1 MKRLNDGSRN
11 FSRHLGIYII
21 VILAL
26 AIINVLTT
34 RQIPWVLGPALVW
47 GAAVAIHLLVVQTE
61 DLTDDMKAFIRHFG
75 AYAVIMGGL
84 AIINLRL
91 VFWPALIWGAGVAI
105 HFLTIFLSEEDA
117 ETEDALEDLEATKDR
132 ADQSHS
138 NQGAH
143 GGVKLASPKLQAQL
157 GQALAYQ
164 AQIHHLAETAAKEK
178 TRTRLQGIAT
188 QVNDWTAAIQDLARR
203 IDNFQ
208 QNTLIRQDLE
218 TVPEAIANLEAQLA
232 NETDPAIQAALERT
246 LTNRKNQLASL
257 ERLQHLMHQAEIQLE
272 STLSSLGTI
281 YSQILT
287 DQSTNQMADYT
298 HLSSEAEEE
307 THLLQDRL
315 EALAEIRL
323 GGE

>member
-21 VILAL
+21 VILTL

-34 RQIPWVLGPALVW
+34 RQISWVLGPALVW

-61 DLTDDMKAFIRHFG
+61 DLTDAMKAFIRHFG
-75 AYAVIMGGL
+75 AYVIIMGGL
-84 AIINLRL
+84 ATINIRL
-91 VFWPALIWGAGVAI
+91 AFWPALIWGAGVVI
-105 HFLTIFLSEEDA
+105 HFLTIFLSEEGA
-117 ETEDALEDLEATKDR
+117 ETEDALEDLAATNDR

-157 GQALAYQ
+157 DQALAYQ
-164 AQIHHLAETAAKEK
+164 AQIHHLAETAPKKK
-178 TRTRLQGIAT
+178 TRARLQDIAT
-188 QVNDWTAAIQDLARR
+188 QVNDWTTAIQDLARR

-218 TVPEAIANLEAQLA
+218 TVPEAIANLETQLA
-232 NETDPAIQAALERT
+232 DETDPAIQAALERT
-246 LTNRKNQLASL
+246 LANRKNQLASL

-287 DQSTNQMADYT
+287 DQSTNQVADYT

>member
-1 MKRLNDGSRN
+1 MKRLNDNSRS

-21 VILAL
+21 VILTL

-34 RQIPWVLGPALVW
+34 PQLPWVLGPAFLW
-47 GAAVAIHLLVVQTE
+47 GAAVAIHFLVIQTE
-61 DLTDDMKAFIRHFG
+61 DLKDEMKGFVRHFG
-75 AYAVIMGGL
+75 AYAIIMGGL

-91 VFWPALIWGAGVAI
+91 AFWPALIWGAGVAI

-117 ETEDALEDLEATKDR
+117 EPEDALEDLEATKDR
-132 ADQSHS
+132 AGQPHS
-138 NQGAH
+138 SQGAH

-157 GQALAYQ
+157 DQALAYQ
-164 AQIHHLAETAAKEK
+164 AQIHYLAETAPKEK
-178 TRTRLQGIAT
+178 TRARLQDVAT
-188 QVNDWTAAIQDLARR
+188 QVNDWTTAIKDLARR

-218 TVPEAIANLEAQLA
+218 TVPEAITNLEAQLA
-232 NETDPAIQAALERT
+232 NETDPAIQAALDRT

-281 YSQILT
+281 YSQLLT